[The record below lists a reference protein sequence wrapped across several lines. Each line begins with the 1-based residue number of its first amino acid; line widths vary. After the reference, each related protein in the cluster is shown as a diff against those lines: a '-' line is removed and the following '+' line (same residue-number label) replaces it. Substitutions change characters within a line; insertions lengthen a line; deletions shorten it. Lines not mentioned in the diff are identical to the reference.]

1 MAGKIKTNK
10 VHYISS
16 SEVFDDHPF
25 AKQALEDS
33 GLYSYGENSLSL
45 VSRDKLIEGLEGLD
59 IEDDDV
65 QEEVDGAVEYL
76 QGLPATIYIDLEDM

>member
-1 MAGKIKTNK
+1 
-10 VHYISS
+10 
-16 SEVFDDHPF
+16 VFDDHPF

-59 IEDDDV
+59 IDDDDV
-65 QEEVDGAVEYL
+65 QEEVDGAVEFL
-76 QGLPATIYIDLEDM
+76 RELPVTVYIDLEDM